1 MSDENFAK
9 VLDHHSKKQNGLFQ
23 NFFDILLKI
32 QNGDIKM
39 DTPVTHFNAETTK
52 ENKLEKARKNIALIK
67 QIDKLEKEISTL
79 EKKIQVKKSKIDELV
94 AQL

>member
-1 MSDENFAK
+1 
-9 VLDHHSKKQNGLFQ
+9 
-23 NFFDILLKI
+23 
-32 QNGDIKM
+32 M
-39 DTPVTHFNAETTK
+39 DTPVTHFNAGATK